1 MKRVKKRP
9 SRVDYC
15 QFLLA
20 SQGNY
25 TMTYFAVHSE
35 KWSHDAVKRYL
46 MGEQLSG
53 KDVWEHTRGL
63 IETSS
68 QGYVVIDDFV
78 LDKDYSQ
85 DIELVRRLYSGKEK
99 TQINGIGIVTCLY
112 VNPELE
118 RYWLLDYRIYDPS
131 RDGKSKIDHAQDM
144 VTNLVEHKRL
154 EFRHIAFDTW
164 YGAMDLLKQ
173 IEKYGKIYH
182 CTIKSDRK
190 VCEQSSFVEGEQ
202 PLYLRADE
210 LLWSSTEELSGKLVH
225 LHKFPKGHTVKL
237 FRLVLSDKRF
247 EVENPQALTDGD
259 TQDFRPRKDYLI
271 TNDVTQ
277 SSTQAAQEAFRPRW
291 FIEQFHREVQQVT
304 GIDQCQA
311 RLARIQR
318 NHIAC
323 AFLVWNRLSFLAHQ
337 LKTSVYALKQNLL
350 DDYIKQQLRSPSLHM
365 GFV

>member
-1 MKRVKKRP
+1 MRKHKKQP

-15 QFLLA
+15 QFLLV
-20 SQGNY
+20 SQVNY

-35 KWSHDAVKRYL
+35 QWSHDAVKRYL
-46 MGEQLSG
+46 MEERLSG
-53 KDVWEHTRGL
+53 KEVWEHTRGL
-63 IETSS
+63 IETSK

-85 DIELVRRLYSGKEK
+85 DIELVRHLYSGKEK

-118 RYWLLDYRIYDPS
+118 RYWLLDYRIYDPAK
-131 RDGKSKIDHAQDM
+131 DGKSKLDHAKDI

-154 EFRHIAFDTW
+154 EFSHIAFDTW
-164 YGAMDLLKQ
+164 YAAMDLLNV
-173 IEKYGKIYH
+173 IEKYNKIYH

-202 PLYLRADE
+202 AVYLRADE
-210 LLWSSTEELSGKLVH
+210 LLWSSTEAQSGKLVH

-237 FRLVLSDKRF
+237 FRLVLSDKH
-247 EVENPQALTDGD
+247 TD
-259 TQDFRPRKDYLI
+259 FLI
-271 TNDVTQ
+271 TNEVTQ
-277 SSTQAAQEAFRPRW
+277 ASTRAAQEAFRPRW
-291 FIEQFHREVQQVT
+291 FVEQFHREVQQVT
-304 GIDQCQA
+304 GVDQCQA

-337 LKTSVYALKQNLL
+337 LKTSVYALKQKLL
-350 DDYIKQQLRSPSLHM
+350 DDSMKQQLRSPSLHM
-365 GFV
+365 GFA

>member
-1 MKRVKKRP
+1 
-9 SRVDYC
+9 
-15 QFLLA
+15 
-20 SQGNY
+20 
-25 TMTYFAVHSE
+25 MTYFALHSE
-35 KWSHDAVKRYL
+35 EWSHDAVKRYL

-53 KDVWEHTRGL
+53 KEVWEHTRGL

-68 QGYVVIDDFV
+68 QGYVIIDDFV

-85 DIELVRRLYSGKEK
+85 DIELVRRLYSSKEK
-99 TQINGIGIVTCLY
+99 TQIKGIGIVTCLY
-112 VNPELE
+112 VNPELQ
-118 RYWLLDYRIYDPS
+118 RYWLLDYRIYDPA
-131 RDGKSKIDHAQDM
+131 RDGKSKIEHAQDI
-144 VTNLVEHKRL
+144 VTNLVEHKQL
-154 EFRHIAFDTW
+154 GFRHIAFDTW
-164 YGAMDLLKQ
+164 YAAIDLLKQ

-190 VCEQSSFVEGEQ
+190 VCEQSSFVAGEQ
-202 PLYLRADE
+202 AVYLHVNQ
-210 LLWSSTEELSGKLVH
+210 LLWSATEEQSGKLVH

-237 FRLVLSDKRF
+237 FRLVLSDKH
-247 EVENPQALTDGD
+247 T
-259 TQDFRPRKDYLI
+259 DYLI

-277 SSTQAAQEAFRPRW
+277 PSTRAAQEAFRPRW

-323 AFLVWNRLSFLAHQ
+323 AFLVWNRLAFLAHQ

-350 DDYIKQQLRSPSLHM
+350 DDYIKRQLRSPSLHM

>member
-1 MKRVKKRP
+1 M
-9 SRVDYC
+9 DYC
-15 QFLLA
+15 QFLLV
-20 SQGNY
+20 SQVNY
-25 TMTYFAVHSE
+25 TMTYFALHSE
-35 KWSHDAVKRYL
+35 EWSHDAVKRYL
-46 MGEQLSG
+46 MTERLSG
-53 KDVWEHTRGL
+53 KEVWEHTRGL

-99 TQINGIGIVTCLY
+99 AQINGIGVVTCLY

-118 RYWLLDYRIYDPS
+118 RYWLLDYRIYDPT

-144 VTNLVEHKRL
+144 VTNLVEHKQL

-164 YGAMDLLKQ
+164 YGAMDLLKL

-182 CTIKSDRK
+182 CTIKRDRK

-202 PLYLRADE
+202 AVYLHVDE
-210 LLWSSTEELSGKLVH
+210 LLWSTTETEQGKLVH

-237 FRLVLSDKRF
+237 FRLVLSDKH
-247 EVENPQALTDGD
+247 T
-259 TQDFRPRKDYLI
+259 DYLI
-271 TNDVTQ
+271 TNEVTQ
-277 SSTQAAQEAFRPRW
+277 ASTQAAQEAFRPRW
-291 FIEQFHREVQQVT
+291 FIEQLHREVQQVT

>member
-1 MKRVKKRP
+1 MRRPKKQP

-15 QFLLA
+15 QFLLV
-20 SQGNY
+20 SQVNY
-25 TMTYFAVHSE
+25 TMTYFALHSE
-35 KWSHDAVKRYL
+35 EWSHDAVKRYL
-46 MGEQLSG
+46 MTERLSA
-53 KDVWEHTRGL
+53 KEVWEHTRGL
-63 IETSS
+63 LETSN

-118 RYWLLDYRIYDPS
+118 RYWLLDYRIYDPAS
-131 RDGKSKIDHAQDM
+131 DNKSKIDHAQDM
-144 VTNLVEHKRL
+144 VMNLVEHKQL

-190 VCEQSSFVEGEQ
+190 VCEQSSFIEGEQ
-202 PLYLRADE
+202 AVYLHADE
-210 LLWSSTEELSGKLVH
+210 LLWSTTETEQGKLVH

-237 FRLVLSDKRF
+237 FRLVLSDKH
-247 EVENPQALTDGD
+247 T
-259 TQDFRPRKDYLI
+259 DYLI
-271 TNDVTQ
+271 TNEVTQ
-277 SSTQAAQEAFRPRW
+277 ASTKAAQEAFRPRW
-291 FIEQFHREVQQVT
+291 FIEQLHREVQQVT

-323 AFLVWNRLSFLAHQ
+323 AFLVWTRLSFLAHQ
-337 LKTSVYALKQNLL
+337 LHSSVYALKQNLL